1 MIVILCF
8 LYIFL
13 KAKIVIHSIRRYFSF
28 GVSNFFGQ
36 F

>member
-1 MIVILCF
+1 MVVILCF

-13 KAKIVIHSIRRYFSF
+13 KAKIDIHSIRRYICF
-28 GVSNFFGQ
+28 GVSNFFGK